1 MTNKILDERYDY
13 QRMILDNFKE
23 KGFSIRKN
31 DDIKTSVQRY
41 ALDKDLLMKFLFD
54 TQPETMES
62 LSKIYGIA
70 LEETILNSIDV
81 EETKSKGSRLDVLKH
96 GIEIAN
102 FKLTFLFTKP
112 ATSFNTEANELYEK
126 NIFSVAEEV
135 YVSEKERVDLV
146 VFINGFA
153 ISAIELK
160 SPVSGQNYKDAIKQ
174 FSDQRNPKT
183 RSFLWKS
190 GVLVCFAVDTDE
202 VYMTTRLQKEKTF
215 FMPFNKGRGE
225 GIDTGKGNPLP
236 PEGEFATDYMWKD
249 IFTKETLMDII
260 TKFMFIQIT
269 ETKDYETDKVKRSET
284 VIFPRYHQ
292 LDALRKILKDTKEN
306 GSAYNYLIQHSAGS
320 GKTNTIAWL
329 AHRLASLHNDENK
342 VVFDNVII
350 CTDRVVVDRQLQ
362 QAVKAI
368 EHKSGMIEVM
378 DKTCTSED
386 LANALKSNTKIIA
399 TTIQKFPYVV
409 DQVKNLKSKTFAV
422 IIDEAHSS
430 TAGKNM
436 AAVTKTLGN
445 DDSSNIYDAE
455 QMIEEEIMSHG
466 KQPNISMF
474 AFTATPK
481 ATTLALFGRKNEK
494 GQLVPFHQYSM
505 KQAIEEGY
513 ILDVLHNYVTY
524 DTYFRLNKTIEDDP
538 KMKTGNA
545 KRQIARFI
553 DLHEENIF
561 QRIEIIIEHFRE
573 KVMSQLDG
581 RAKAMVVTSSREAA
595 IKYRQAFEKYV
606 KEHHYENINALV
618 AFSGKVSI
626 DGNEYS
632 ESGINGFAENQLP
645 SKFNTDEYN
654 VLLVADKYQTGF
666 DQPKLCAMYVL
677 KSLKGVTAVQTLSRL
692 NRICPP
698 YDKKTFVLDFANTYE
713 DITESFSKFYAGT
726 ILSSG
731 LSPNAIY
738 DIETKIDGYYI
749 ITNYDI
755 DTFNKIFYGEK
766 IGKEKKDYS
775 ADLLRLLKKAADEIK
790 KFDDEKRKLCVM
802 DIRHFIRFYDFLI
815 QATSFKDEALHKK
828 YTFFDS
834 LYPMIKEDSTG
845 PVFNLDGKL
854 KATGFKQKKSSEH
867 ETSSISPNPVV
878 KLPIADDIR
887 LTPAKEEKLS
897 DIIEEINSRF
907 GTDFDSKVVMRT
919 AYVIRDQMKK
929 SDELKI
935 SAVNNTEEDF
945 SLVYYDHIDDAL
957 TEGYSENKEF
967 FSLLMKNEDLKR
979 KVLGLFTEEIYNSL
993 RKEESENVH
1002 S

>member
-1 MTNKILDERYDY
+1 MANKILDERYDY

-54 TQPETMES
+54 TQRETMES
-62 LSKIYGIA
+62 LSKIYGTA

-160 SPVSGQNYKDAIKQ
+160 SPVSGQNYKDAIQQ
-174 FSDQRNPKT
+174 FSDERNPKT
-183 RSFLWKS
+183 RTFLWKA

-236 PEGEFATDYMWKD
+236 PKGEFATDYMWND

-260 TKFMFIQIT
+260 TKFMYIQIT
-269 ETKDYETDKVKRSET
+269 ETKDHETDKVKRSET

-292 LDALRKILKDTKEN
+292 LDALRKILKDTKEH

-329 AHRLASLHNDENK
+329 AHRLASLHNDDNQ

-378 DKTCTSED
+378 DKTCTSDD

-513 ILDVLHNYVTY
+513 ILDVLQNYVTY

-595 IKYRQAFEKYV
+595 VKYRQAFEKYV

-626 DGNEYS
+626 DGKEYS

-677 KSLKGVTAVQTLSRL
+677 KTLKGVTAVQTLSRL

-698 YDKKTFVLDFANTYE
+698 YNKKTFVLDFANTYE

-738 DIETKIDGYYI
+738 DIETKIDGYYF

-766 IGKEKKDYS
+766 IGKEKRDYS

-790 KFDDEKRKLCVM
+790 KFEDEKRKLCVM
-802 DIRHFIRFYDFLI
+802 DIRHFIRFYEFLI

-828 YTFFDS
+828 YTFLDC

-845 PVFNLDGKL
+845 PIFNLDGKL

-867 ETSSISPNPVV
+867 EKSSISPNPVV

-897 DIIEEINSRF
+897 KRLIQDLEQI
-907 GTDFDSKVVMRT
+907 
-919 AYVIRDQMKK
+919 
-929 SDELKI
+929 
-935 SAVNNTEEDF
+935 
-945 SLVYYDHIDDAL
+945 L
-957 TEGYSENKEF
+957 TQ
-967 FSLLMKNEDLKR
+967 R
-979 KVLGLFTEEIYNSL
+979 
-993 RKEESENVH
+993 
-1002 S
+1002 

>member
-1 MTNKILDERYDY
+1 MANNILDERYKY
-13 QRMILDNFKE
+13 QQKILDNFNE
-23 KGFSIRKN
+23 KGFTIRKN
-31 DDIKTSVQRY
+31 SDIKSSVQRY

-54 TQPETMES
+54 TQSETMES
-62 LSKIYGIA
+62 LSKIYGTA

-81 EETKSKGSRLDVLKH
+81 EETRSKGSRLDVLKH

-102 FKLTFLFTKP
+102 FKLTFLYTKP

-160 SPVSGQNYKDAIKQ
+160 SPTSGQSYKHAIRQ
-174 FSDQRNPKT
+174 FSEERNPKT
-183 RSFLWKS
+183 RMFLWRA
-190 GVLVCFAVDTDE
+190 GALVCFAVDTDE
-202 VYMTTRLQKEKTF
+202 VYMTTKLQKEKTF

-236 PEGEFATDYMWKD
+236 PPGEYATDYMWND

-269 ETKDYETDKVKRSET
+269 ETKDHETDKVKRSET

-292 LDALRKILKDTKEN
+292 LDALRKILKDTKEH

-329 AHRLASLHNDENK
+329 AHRLASLHNDDNK

-378 DKTCTSED
+378 DKTCTSFD
-386 LANALKSNTKIIA
+386 LASALKSNTKIIA

-409 DQVKNLKSKTFAV
+409 DQVKNLKSKNFAV

-802 DIRHFIRFYDFLI
+802 DIRHFIRFYEFLI

-828 YTFFDS
+828 YTFLDC

-845 PVFNLDGKL
+845 PIFNLDGKL
-854 KATGFKQKKSSEH
+854 KASGFKQKKSSEH
-867 ETSSISPNPVV
+867 EKSSISPNPVV

-897 DIIEEINSRF
+897 EIIEEINSRF

-929 SDELKI
+929 SDELKT